1 MTRFDNFTEKISH
14 IDFHENS
21 DKLRTIE
28 SLRNLLVAEYNNYL
42 EILDIVHLPIKRQ
55 VNIEYYTRKH
65 FIEKLIH
72 LIETLPIIDYP
83 EEHIEDIIIIKD

>member
-28 SLRNLLVAEYNNYL
+28 SLRNLLIAEYNNYL
-42 EILDIVHLPIKRQ
+42 EILDIVPLPIKRQ
-55 VNIEYYTRKH
+55 VNTQYYTRKH
-65 FIEKLIH
+65 FIEKLIY

>member
-14 IDFHENS
+14 IDFHENG

-28 SLRNLLVAEYNNYL
+28 SLRNLLIAEYNNYL
-42 EILDIVHLPIKRQ
+42 EILDIVSLPIKRQ
-55 VNIEYYTRKH
+55 VNREYYTRKH

-83 EEHIEDIIIIKD
+83 EEHIEDLTIIKD